1 MSSLKHRVDSFLTKV
16 PLPTVL
22 IVPFVLEIIVAV
34 GVTGYLSFRS
44 GQLAV
49 NSLAQQLQQEIAAR
63 IDLQITYYLNR
74 PRLVAE
80 INLDQGQIGYFKS
93 QDQKKIER
101 LFGNL
106 IHRVEPIQNIYLGKA
121 DGTFILVGK
130 KGDNQ
135 LFSIQKNSPA
145 KANRYRL
152 DKQGNHVSLEGT
164 DSFDITTKP
173 GYQSA
178 IKSGRL
184 AWSNIYK
191 FSQGN
196 IGLSLTAPWYDD
208 GGKFQ
213 GVMGIDILLSE
224 LDKFL
229 QSINVSPSGQA
240 FIIEPSG
247 ELVVSSTSELPFI
260 IDANAQK
267 SRLKVTNSLNL
278 LTRQTAFALQNK
290 LGSLRNIKN
299 TEKIEFLLQGEKHFV
314 QVKPYRDQLGLDWLI
329 VIVIP
334 EADFMGH
341 IIANRHLT
349 ILLCLLALGFASAIG
364 IGINRWIYR
373 PILQLSDA
381 AKALY
386 KNDWEFPVNRSRT
399 KELSTL
405 SRVFEEMR
413 TELKLSYQKLEDY
426 SRSLEI
432 KVEERTHQLQETKE
446 AAEAANRAKS
456 IFLANMSHELR
467 TPLNAILGFSQI
479 LSKKPELHS
488 VAKEIDIINRAGE
501 HLLDLINDVLD
512 MSKIEAGR
520 MIVNENSFDIDE
532 FLDLLERMFQ
542 IRANSKGIQLN
553 FITVSGVPQRIITDE
568 KKLRQVLINIIG
580 NAIKFT
586 DSGCVTVKTYVIPD
600 TEQLKNDSNLIKISW
615 EVQDTGQGIA
625 PQELDSIF
633 DAFVQSATGIKS
645 QQGTGLGL
653 AISRKFVQLM
663 GGDIRVNSTL
673 GEGSIFQVEIQV
685 KVDDRAPEIRSL
697 KSQTIIGLAPDQP
710 QYKILVVDEVP
721 ENRLLMK
728 KLLSPLGFKILD
740 AINGLDALKVWEES
754 SPDLIWMD
762 MRMPVMDGYE
772 ATRRIKAHP
781 LGKNTIIIAL
791 TAGALDEEKN
801 DILAVGCDDIVRKP
815 FREEIIFEM
824 LTTYLGVKYIYA
836 ETRSPKEKKLLSNY
850 QPQNSNFNPS
860 ALSFQVMPL
869 EWVKQVHNAARSG
882 DDVLVMK
889 LAQEIPEEH
898 KDFVS
903 GLTDLVDNFRL
914 DLISDLTLKL
924 LNKSSDIN

>member
-1 MSSLKHRVDSFLTKV
+1 MSSLKHQVDSFLTKV

-44 GQLAV
+44 GQQAV
-49 NSLAQQLQQEIAAR
+49 NSLAQQLQKEIADR
-63 IDLQITYYLNR
+63 IQLQITSYLHP

-80 INLDQGQIGYFKS
+80 ITLAQGEMGYLKS
-93 QDQKKIER
+93 QDQPVLKR
-101 LFGNL
+101 HFFNL
-106 IHRVEPIQNIYLGKA
+106 INRVDYIQKIYFVKG
-121 DGTFILVGK
+121 DGSLILVGK
-130 KGDNQ
+130 TDDQFYSLVQG
-135 LFSIQKNSPA
+135 NSEQP
-145 KANRYRL
+145 KMYRL
-152 DKQGNHVSLEGT
+152 DQGGNPVRLEKAE
-164 DSFDITTKP
+164 SIDIKTIPT
-173 GYQSA
+173 YQNA
-178 IKSGRL
+178 IKSGKL
-184 AWSNIYK
+184 TWSNIYK
-191 FSQGN
+191 FPKGN
-196 IGLSLTAPWYDD
+196 LGFSLRGPWYD

-213 GVMGIDILLSE
+213 GVMGVDILLRQ
-224 LDKFL
+224 LDQFL
-229 QSINVSPSGQA
+229 QSLNVSSSGQA

-247 ELVVSSTSELPFI
+247 ELVGSSTSELPFI
-260 IDANAQK
+260 LDNAQK
-267 SRLKVTNSLNL
+267 LRLKVTNSRNF
-278 LTRQTAFALQNK
+278 LTRQTALALEK
-290 LGSLRNIKN
+290 KFGSLRNIKE
-299 TEKIEFLLQGEKHFV
+299 THQFEFLLHGGKQFV
-314 QVKPYRDQLGLDWLI
+314 QVKPYRDELGLDWLI

-334 EADFMGH
+334 ESDFMGD
-341 IIANRHLT
+341 IIANRHFT
-349 ILLCLLALGFASAIG
+349 ILLCLLALGCTIALG
-364 IGINRWIYR
+364 IGLNRWIYR
-373 PILQLSDA
+373 PILQLSAA
-381 AKALY
+381 AKALSQ
-386 KNDWEFPVNRSRT
+386 NDWDFPVNHSRT

-405 SRVFEEMR
+405 SLVFDAMR

-432 KVEERTHQLQETKE
+432 KVEERTHQLQQTKE

-520 MIVNENSFDIDE
+520 MIVNENTFDIYE

-553 FITVSGVPQRIITDE
+553 FITVPGVPQRLITDE

-586 DSGCVTVKTYVIPD
+586 DSGSVTVKTAVIPD
-600 TEQLKNDSNLIKISW
+600 TEMSKNDSNFMKIIW
-615 EVQDTGQGIA
+615 EVADTGQGIA

-633 DAFVQSATGIKS
+633 DAFVQSATGVKS

-685 KVDDRAPEIRSL
+685 KVDDAAQAIPSL
-697 KSQTIIGLAPDQP
+697 KSQTIIGLAPEQP
-710 QYKILVVDEVP
+710 EYKILVVDEVE

-728 KLLSPLGFKILD
+728 KLLSPLGFNILD
-740 AINGLDALKVWEES
+740 AINGLDALKVWEET

-801 DILAVGCDDIVRKP
+801 EILACGCDDIVRKP
-815 FREEIIFEM
+815 FREEIIWEM

-836 ETRSPKEKKLLSNY
+836 DTRSPKEKLLSSNS
-850 QPQNSNFNPS
+850 QPQDSTFYSS
-860 ALSFQVMPL
+860 ALSFDFMPL

-882 DDVLVMK
+882 DDVLVME
-889 LAQEIPEEH
+889 LAQQIPAEYQ
-898 KDFVS
+898 DFVS
-903 GLTDLVDNFRL
+903 RLTDLVENFRL

-924 LNKSSDIN
+924 IDNYPDIN